1 MISQLEKEVTL
12 RFLKT
17 RKNDGF
23 LNIISI
29 FSFIGISL
37 GVAVLI
43 IVMSVMNGFRTELIN
58 KIVGFNAHAV
68 VKPYNNNINQ
78 NSFKNSTFLKKN
90 VSSII
95 FSNDGE
101 AIILNK
107 NNTKGILIKGYF
119 DNDFGNLEIAK
130 NNEFYGS
137 KELKDNAISI
147 GRELSFNLNLDIGDS
162 VNLMSPSGVQTIV
175 GSLPKQKT
183 FKVNSIF
190 DSGLANFNENVVYIN
205 LNTLEDFFNKSIE
218 QRFLEYYFKNPQDI
232 INYKNELLITHK
244 DELVYTWADLNESL
258 FSALKVERN
267 VMFII
272 LSLIIIVAAFNIISG
287 LTILVKNKTRDI
299 GILKSIGVTNRSIK
313 KIFFLVGFIIGC
325 SATIFG
331 VVTGIIFSVYIENIR
346 QFISNLFNVTL
357 FPEEIYFLSTMPYEL
372 DYKSILLISI
382 CSIISTCLVSLFPA
396 IKASNLDTIKSLKY
410 E

>member
-1 MISQLEKEVTL
+1 LISQLEKEVTL

-68 VKPYNNNINQ
+68 VKPYTKPINLM
-78 NSFKNSTFLKKN
+78 NDMDFALS
-90 VSSII
+90 I

-101 AIILNK
+101 AVILNK
-107 NNTKGILIKGYF
+107 NNTKGVLLKGYLK
-119 DNDFGNLEIAK
+119 NDFNVLEITK
-130 NNEFYGS
+130 NKDFNGS
-137 KELKDNAISI
+137 TNLTNNSISI
-147 GRELSFNLNLDIGDS
+147 GRELSFNLDLDIGDS
-162 VNLMSPSGVQTIV
+162 ITIMSPSGIQTLV
-175 GSLPKQKT
+175 GNLPKQES
-183 FKVNSIF
+183 FEIISIF
-190 DSGLANFNENVVYIN
+190 NSGLSDFNENVAYIN
-205 LNTLEDFFNKSIE
+205 LETLENFFDKNKE
-218 QRFLEYYFKNPQDI
+218 ERFHEYYFKNPKNIDFHKNNL
-232 INYKNELLITHK
+232 INLYP
-244 DELVYTWADLNESL
+244 DELVYTWADMNQSL

-287 LTILVKNKTRDI
+287 LTILVKNKTREI
-299 GILKSIGVTNRSIK
+299 GILKSIGVTNKSIK
-313 KIFFLVGFIIGC
+313 KIFFMVGFFIGTSATLFGIIIG
-325 SATIFG
+325 SL
-331 VVTGIIFSVYIENIR
+331 FSYYIENIR
-346 QFISNLFNVTL
+346 EFISKTFDVTL
-357 FPEEIYFLSTMPYEL
+357 FPEEIYFLNSLPSEINPN
-372 DYKSILLISI
+372 SIILIAF
-382 CSIISTCLVSLFPA
+382 CSIITTTIVSIYPA
-396 IKASNLDTIKSLKY
+396 SKASSLNTVKTLKY